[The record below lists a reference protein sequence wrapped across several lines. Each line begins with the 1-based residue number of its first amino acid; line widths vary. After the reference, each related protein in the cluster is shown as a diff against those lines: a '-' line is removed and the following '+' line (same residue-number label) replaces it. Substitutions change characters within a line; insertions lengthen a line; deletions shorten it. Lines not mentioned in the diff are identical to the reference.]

1 MHRSIKRNLV
11 IGGAALAVAAFAGG
25 AYAATQ
31 NSGPSTRQAFLND
44 VAKRLH
50 VSPQELSSALNGA
63 LTDQIQA
70 AVQNGQLTQAQA
82 NALEQRLK
90 QKGTALPAVPFRY
103 FGFGPRG
110 LSPRAQVVP
119 PGGPPGGP
127 PGIPP
132 GGFPGKPLR
141 PFGMFAGP
149 GALDAAATYLGLTN
163 AQLLQQLSS
172 GKSLADVAGAQ
183 HKSVSGLEQAMTAAA
198 KTKLDKLVA
207 NKTITAAQEQKL
219 LSRLSA
225 RIDEQVN
232 AKGFLPRQGLPPL
245 PEWRHPGSEERPGA
259 PGVPA
264 GASRAGAHC
273 LASYGP
279 LIDFCRFSHS
289 SLLYWEHRNHRFCSL
304 GETSP

>member
-1 MHRSIKRNLV
+1 LHRSLKRNLV

-31 NSGPSTRQAFLND
+31 NSGPTTRQAFLND

-90 QKGTALPAVPFRY
+90 QKGTALPAVPFGY

-110 LSPRAQVVP
+110 LGPRAQVVP
-119 PGGPPGGP
+119 PGGPPGAP
-127 PGIPP
+127 N

-149 GALDAAATYLGLTN
+149 GALDAAATYLGLTD
-163 AQLLQQLSS
+163 AQLMQQLSS
-172 GKSLADVAGAQ
+172 GKSLADVANAQ
-183 HKSVSGLEQAMTAAA
+183 HKSVPGLETAMTTAA
-198 KTKLDKLVA
+198 KAKFDKLVA
-207 NKTITAAQEQKL
+207 NKMITAAQEQKL

-232 AKGFLPRQGLPPL
+232 AKGFLPRKAFRFFPKGGIPAPKNAPAPVPPAYQ
-245 PEWRHPGSEERPGA
+245 PA
-259 PGVPA
+259 PVAPA
-264 GASRAGAHC
+264 PTA
-273 LASYGP
+273 
-279 LIDFCRFSHS
+279 
-289 SLLYWEHRNHRFCSL
+289 
-304 GETSP
+304 

>member
-1 MHRSIKRNLV
+1 MHRSVKRNLV

-31 NSGPSTRQAFLND
+31 NSGPTARQAFLND

-63 LTDQIQA
+63 LRDQIQA

-90 QKGTALPAVPFRY
+90 QKGTALPAVPFGY
-103 FGFGPRG
+103 FGFGLRG
-110 LSPRAQVVP
+110 LGPRAQVLP
-119 PGGPPGGP
+119 PGGPPGAP
-127 PGIPP
+127 PGA
-132 GGFPGKPLR
+132 FPGKPFPL
-141 PFGMFAGP
+141 FGVPAGP

-207 NKTITAAQEQKL
+207 YKTITAAQEQKL

-232 AKGFLPRQGLPPL
+232 AKGFLPRRAFRHFQYGGIPAPKNAPVPPAYQ
-245 PEWRHPGSEERPGA
+245 PTPDA
-259 PGVPA
+259 VPA
-264 GASRAGAHC
+264 PTA
-273 LASYGP
+273 
-279 LIDFCRFSHS
+279 
-289 SLLYWEHRNHRFCSL
+289 
-304 GETSP
+304 